1 MEYGLDYGWCRN
13 EPGLIESFTNA
24 GVVSPGQ
31 TEQVTILAITHGVA
45 PGVHRGYIDF
55 WQIDSHGNG
64 VGGNYQINFGLIVMK
79 GTP

>member
-1 MEYGLDYGWCRN
+1 MVDGAEKNRVWLGPSL
-13 EPGLIESFTNA
+13 TH